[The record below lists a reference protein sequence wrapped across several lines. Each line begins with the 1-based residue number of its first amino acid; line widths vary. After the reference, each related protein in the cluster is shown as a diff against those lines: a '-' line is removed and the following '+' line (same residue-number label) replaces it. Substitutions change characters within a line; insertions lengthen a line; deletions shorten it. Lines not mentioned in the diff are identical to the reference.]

1 MGARR
6 DGRGS
11 GRLERLRIDRRHAA
25 LVALR
30 HWEEEAQ
37 GKTCRCR
44 HCEGEQKQTRPPR
57 TVSPYLCILP
67 VPHTCSRESSAIC
80 NGKTILRPAEAIQHI
95 DNILLAVDAA
105 SNCDYCGS
113 TTYST
118 GDRRV
123 VNVLGMPWRNYED
136 TDTKSGCLNQTTSAS
151 TGEIRLVRTDCR
163 RGTCP
168 AGSSRSRFGHRSHD
182 HDGRL
187 STTILSTILN
197 TTLNNVATANLQT
210 PRDINLVLGRLPT
223 ILASRTF
230 ESTGIYAELMG
241 LTYHFRRYPVRVT
254 QIRISMKRGY

>member
-163 RGTCP
+163 RRTVRQ
-168 AGSSRSRFGHRSHD
+168 ALRD
-182 HDGRL
+182 HDSDIYPMTTMADCPLLYYPRFSTLPLTTSPLRTCKRPETLTWFLADFPQYSRREPSRVLAYTL
-187 STTILSTILN
+187 S
-197 TTLNNVATANLQT
+197 
-210 PRDINLVLGRLPT
+210 
-223 ILASRTF
+223 
-230 ESTGIYAELMG
+230 
-241 LTYHFRRYPVRVT
+241 
-254 QIRISMKRGY
+254 